1 MFFKKIKGLFRKKVK
16 ELENVSVDPVSVKE
30 DDMTTLNKRVENV
43 LRAMR
48 DLEELIF
55 CSKCDELFEC
65 RHKACPK
72 CGESNQKYKLFNDED
87 QARAQEKFVAVIR
100 EFNELHEKS

>member
-16 ELENVSVDPVSVKE
+16 EE
-30 DDMTTLNKRVENV
+30 DDMTTLNKVAENV

-55 CSKCDELFEC
+55 CSKCGELFEC

-72 CGESNQKYKLFNDED
+72 CGEPNQKYKLFNNED
-87 QARAQEKFVAVIR
+87 QVRAEEKVVSTIR
-100 EFNELHEKS
+100 EFNKLRKIL